1 MRIDRLP
8 HVIPTV
14 RSDGPFLSHAAHALA
29 EGAQELLWP
38 TRCLGCDLG
47 GELLCPDCR
56 VSLPWV
62 AQAWAC
68 PNCGAPHGFMTCTE
82 CDEAWETRACVSS
95 LPFGGV
101 ASRLVT
107 GLKDA
112 HELRLAPVLAAL
124 MLCSLDEAASW
135 PAEDGRPRFDRA
147 DLDAV
152 CFVPATPQAY
162 LRRGFDHMELVSRS
176 LAAQLGLP
184 LADVLSRSSSSD
196 QRGLGREAR
205 ASNLAGSIDVLERVD
220 GLSFLLADDVITTGA
235 SVRECARALL
245 GRGAR
250 SVTACSVARV
260 W

>member
-14 RSDGPFLSHAAHALA
+14 RADGPLLSHAAHVLA

-56 VSLPWV
+56 ASLPWV